1 MDDQNQQLDNP
12 VWFALSETH
21 AGYSISHANIKFY
34 HPEFCPF
41 GAITSASD
49 LAEPLQAYSA
59 SCHNFYIVGQKPHVP
74 SSLHLR
80 KQLVCLQMMIER
92 NISYPSSEEIVS
104 IGDDRANELF
114 DLVNLVQPG
123 YFNSKTRLLGKYFGI
138 FKDEMLVAVTG
149 ERMKMDGYTEV
160 SAVVTHPEYTGRGYA
175 KQLVAHTVNE
185 ILSESKI
192 PFLHVAETN
201 ANAIGLYQK
210 LGFRKR
216 RKMNFWKFEKV

>member
-1 MDDQNQQLDNP
+1 MDEQNQQLDNP

-34 HPEFCPF
+34 HPEYCPF
-41 GAITSASD
+41 GAITAADD
-49 LAEPLQAYSA
+49 LAGALQEYSTC
-59 SCHNFYIVGQKPHVP
+59 CHQFYIVGQKPNVP

-80 KQLVCLQMMIER
+80 KQLVCLQMVIDR
-92 NISYPSSEEIVS
+92 NISYPASEEIVT
-104 IGDDRANELF
+104 IGSDQATELF

-138 FKDEMLVAVTG
+138 FKDETLVAVTG
-149 ERMKMDGYTEV
+149 ERMKMDGFTEV

-185 ILSESKI
+185 ILKEGKI

-201 ANAIGLYQK
+201 TNAIGLYQK

-216 RKMNFWKFEKV
+216 RKMNFWKFETV